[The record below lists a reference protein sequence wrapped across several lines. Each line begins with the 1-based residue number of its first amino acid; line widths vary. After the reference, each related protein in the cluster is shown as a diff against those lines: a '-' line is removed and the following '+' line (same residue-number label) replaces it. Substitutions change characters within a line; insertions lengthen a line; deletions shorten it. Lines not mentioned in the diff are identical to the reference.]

1 MTPLTLSFTY
11 ESAFNKVATATDARG
26 NVTSYTYTAQGQPLQ
41 MTSPI
46 DASGVAPQTSYG
58 YVAYT
63 PTGFPTFY
71 LPSSKSVRIS
81 STNSTVTATSYDST
95 NQYVPKTSTV
105 DSGTGTLKPQP
116 RLFTYDRVGNL
127 TQSRW
132 SSTDVVSSVSHGI
145 RQ

>member
-81 STNSTVTATSYDST
+81 STNSVRTPEYPLASPFARSSSMPRITV
-95 NQYVPKTSTV
+95 
-105 DSGTGTLKPQP
+105 SGSGSPTPAE
-116 RLFTYDRVGNL
+116 
-127 TQSRW
+127 
-132 SSTDVVSSVSHGI
+132 
-145 RQ
+145 